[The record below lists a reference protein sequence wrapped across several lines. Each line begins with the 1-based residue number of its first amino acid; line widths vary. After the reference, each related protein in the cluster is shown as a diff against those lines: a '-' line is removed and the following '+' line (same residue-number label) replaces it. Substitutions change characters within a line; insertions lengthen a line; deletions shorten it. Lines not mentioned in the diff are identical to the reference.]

1 MATFHFDFTS
11 LGGIGADDH
20 GENDS
25 HSSFSSGSE
34 IARLDGPRNELSRL
48 LVEND
53 WEDALTMILEDCHA
67 STNNNTGDDSI
78 IHLAYIAETRNG
90 KYEDRRGMLPLHYA
104 CREGAPPNLI
114 RDLLKA
120 HPEGALARVKESGRI
135 ALHFVAGG
143 RDEGCGKRLHHGQ
156 HQQQPCREETNNRIA
171 AARILLSAFPQS
183 IEMKDHDGGMSPLH
197 LACLV
202 EAEPDLLAV
211 LVDADQSDG
220 VVSMPD
226 DGGNLPLHW
235 MFHPRISTDS
245 VRRLLHAYPN
255 GAHAVDSNGA
265 LPLHKACAV
274 GAPVDAI
281 RLLLSQYPH
290 GAWTADGSGNLPLH
304 LIVPKF
310 PDGEVKQRVRD
321 ADIAARA
328 DSLQELLESYP
339 EGARARNK
347 YGETPFHRALSEKAS
362 LNLAQLFLDA
372 SPDCCKDIVSSS
384 STGKEGA
391 ANILRE
397 KPSSED
403 GAVSNIM
410 ESLAE
415 TSTTGLSPLHLACR
429 YNAPT
434 DVIHALLDID
444 PQQARCYALDGPG
457 GAHLPIHAACRTG
470 ASIDT
475 INALLESYPEGA
487 SRPDGNDGRLPLH
500 LECMTRCNPGA
511 VGMLLGAC
519 GAGAEKVDARGRT
532 ALHYAAECYG
542 TSDGEEVATILLEAF
557 PGALEVRD
565 NSGCFPCLNST
576 SDEEDRLEKEGDAEA
591 AVFAVDD
598 RKKSVH
604 FA

>member
-1 MATFHFDFTS
+1 
-11 LGGIGADDH
+11 
-20 GENDS
+20 
-25 HSSFSSGSE
+25 
-34 IARLDGPRNELSRL
+34 
-48 LVEND
+48 
-53 WEDALTMILEDCHA
+53 
-67 STNNNTGDDSI
+67 
-78 IHLAYIAETRNG
+78 
-90 KYEDRRGMLPLHYA
+90 
-104 CREGAPPNLI
+104 
-114 RDLLKA
+114 
-120 HPEGALARVKESGRI
+120 
-135 ALHFVAGG
+135 
-143 RDEGCGKRLHHGQ
+143 
-156 HQQQPCREETNNRIA
+156 
-171 AARILLSAFPQS
+171 
-183 IEMKDHDGGMSPLH
+183 MKDHDGGMSPLH

-542 TSDGEEVATILLEAF
+542 TSDGEEAATILLEAF